1 MNSTVKTIEFLL
13 NIFYNSCGFIYCR
26 LSIKHQ
32 NQLVFMNQTTCI
44 LCGVVHHNSDQM
56 CETCRQMMA
65 GNVETVTAPAF
76 NAPPS
81 YSETVVPQTFNQS
94 FQSNQDANSNYQQ
107 NQSFQPLT
115 ETSAYQYSPP
125 PPRYSPPPMESEYKP
140 SIWNWITDLPIFVKI
155 GLGVLIFSIC
165 FAAVL
170 KGFMQMDVS
179 VVQTDVKAA
188 NLEPQKPWFSAWFRS
203 KPTAEEIFDKFETVS
218 NIKGK
223 NVSLQ
228 SLQIIGKGEYLRV
241 GADPASD
248 LAALKKGAKPVA
260 TVAPNPNK
268 AQELPE
274 VKTQVTTQ
282 TDDFDV
288 RFEIAMKN
296 PNKKL
301 TKMTETPKTGYSR
314 DFFIFPTSGFD
325 GTKGWKFTKSVING
339 VTDITDQAYIN
350 NSFLLNQTIDGIT
363 ITFVRS
369 MFAKIEFVGEAIVSN
384 RKCYTIKTT
393 DLAGESSNL
402 FFDIETGLINK
413 VSQNNSD
420 TYILDYQNFD
430 GTMLP
435 SKIAY
440 PAGKQW
446 LVLTTENMQK
456 DVQLDDAIFRRSA
469 YLELSK
475 TKGLR

>member
-1 MNSTVKTIEFLL
+1 MN
-13 NIFYNSCGFIYCR
+13 N
-26 LSIKHQ
+26 
-32 NQLVFMNQTTCI
+32 TTCI
-44 LCGVVHHNSDQM
+44 LCGVVNNNNDEM
-56 CETCRQMMA
+56 CETCRQMMP
-65 GNVETVTAPAF
+65 GNNENIVAPSF

-107 NQSFQPLT
+107 NQSFQPLS
-115 ETSAYQYSPP
+115 ETSAYHYSPP
-125 PPRYSPPPMESEYKP
+125 PPRYSPPPIESEYKP
-140 SIWNWITDLPIFVKI
+140 SIWNWFTDLPAFVKI

-165 FAAVL
+165 FAVAL

-179 VVQTDVKAA
+179 VVQTDAKAA

-223 NVSLQ
+223 NVGLQ
-228 SLQIIGKGEYLRV
+228 SLLMTGKGEYLQV
-241 GADPASD
+241 GADPEAD
-248 LAALKKGAKPVA
+248 LAALKKGAKPTA

-268 AQELPE
+268 AQELPQ
-274 VKTQVTTQ
+274 VKTQITAQ
-282 TDDFDV
+282 TNDFDV
-288 RFEIAMKN
+288 KFEISMKN

-301 TKMTETPKTGYSR
+301 TKMTETPNAIGYNK
-314 DFFIFPTSGFD
+314 DFYIYPTSGFD

-339 VTDITDQAYIN
+339 VTDITDQAYTN
-350 NSFLLNQTIDGIT
+350 TSFVMNQTSDGIT
-363 ITFVRS
+363 LTFLRS
-369 MFAKIEFVGEAIVSN
+369 MFSKIELIGEAIVAN
-384 RKCYTIKTT
+384 RKCYIIKTT
-393 DLAGESSNL
+393 DSVGESSNL

-413 VSQNNSD
+413 VSQSNTD
-420 TYILDYQNFD
+420 TFILDYQNLD
-430 GTMLP
+430 GTLLP

-456 DVQLDDAIFRRSA
+456 DVQLDDAIFRRTA
-469 YLELSK
+469 YLEL
-475 TKGLR
+475 TKSAKLR